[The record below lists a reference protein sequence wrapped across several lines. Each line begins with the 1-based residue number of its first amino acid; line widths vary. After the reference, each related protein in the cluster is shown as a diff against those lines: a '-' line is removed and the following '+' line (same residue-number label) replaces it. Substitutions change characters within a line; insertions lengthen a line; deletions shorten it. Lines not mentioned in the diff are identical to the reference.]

1 MYKRQVYKRQHLDG
15 DGEGPRNIKQVK
27 NAAQRVR
34 DGLQSKSSSNL
45 ADEIQ
50 SLLTR
55 MSSEGEDFFAGSAV
69 FVAKVS
75 ERSDQID
82 DIRMFCCGGAPAN
95 MRSVLAVERTFNLSS
110 LFVTVT
116 VFRHHK
122 VVRKSRRKVRHVP

>member
-1 MYKRQVYKRQHLDG
+1 M
-15 DGEGPRNIKQVK
+15 
-27 NAAQRVR
+27 
-34 DGLQSKSSSNL
+34 
-45 ADEIQ
+45 
-50 SLLTR
+50 
-55 MSSEGEDFFAGSAV
+55 

-82 DIRMFCCGGAPAN
+82 EIRMFCCGGALAN

-122 VVRKSRRKVRHVP
+122 VVRKSTQQAPIFLGPVMLHGDGKFATYLNFFSTVCGALNGKCVDTAEFRVVDGVITGSDEESALRDDRGLG